1 MDKLKLKLSQE
12 FSVFRK
18 EISVIEYIFWW
29 IVRILM
35 IIGSVDVTDN
45 GDTGHL
51 VLQMVS
57 NTIML
62 FILPTLH
69 ILPRKWCFFAR
80 LSYHNQTVATIM
92 MFLATYLGNYQ
103 NFYDKIHAY
112 DFWVH
117 FFSGIICVFV
127 GYDLAKALAPKSS
140 DKFDTTVST
149 IVGFGLSC
157 FAAVFWEIYEFTF
170 DCIMGSNTQGYNCD
184 PEAMLAKI
192 FTVTIEQSPLFDTMT
207 DLTGGFLGAVIGGLF
222 FRIVLTLKE
231 HINTFK
237 KA

>member
-1 MDKLKLKLSQE
+1 MKQAIFDKLKDE
-12 FSVFRK
+12 FAVFRS
-18 EISVIEYIFWW
+18 EIKLPEYIFWW
-29 IVRILM
+29 VARIAM
-35 IIGSVDVTDN
+35 IFGSVDVLDD

-92 MFLATYLGNYQ
+92 MMLATYLGNYRD
-103 NFYDKIHAY
+103 FYGMIHAY

-117 FFSGIICVFV
+117 LFSGIICVFV
-127 GYDLAKALAPKSS
+127 GYDLAKALAPKSA

-170 DCIMGSNTQGYNCD
+170 DCIMGSNTQGYNVE
-184 PEAMLAKI
+184 PEEMLMNI
-192 FTVTIEQSPLFDTMT
+192 FTVSAEQSPLFDTMT
-207 DLTGGFLGAVIGGLF
+207 DLTGGFIGAVIGGLF
-222 FRIVLTLKE
+222 FRIILTIK
-231 HINTFK
+231 TK
-237 KA
+237 SA